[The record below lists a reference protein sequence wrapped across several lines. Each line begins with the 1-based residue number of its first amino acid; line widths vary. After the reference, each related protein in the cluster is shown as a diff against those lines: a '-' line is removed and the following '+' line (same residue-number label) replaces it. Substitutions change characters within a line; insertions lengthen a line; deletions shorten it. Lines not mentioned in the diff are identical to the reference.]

1 MRSAFKWF
9 QGNQSDPREEEL
21 TKPNPSPRHRPASA
35 SASAVAATTSDCD
48 STSHTHFAADTDSPG
63 SLNSASLTQ
72 SPSPQPETP
81 TDQFMSGTGPTGS
94 SSSITGTTFSKPINI
109 STPPHHETS
118 TSSRR
123 DSDLFIVPDADF
135 DHCDTA
141 DMTTG
146 PAPDP
151 SMGRPRENS
160 FVSAGPKPI
169 SVNNSNRDNVNRNRR
184 ESLAGSLMG
193 GMSWGGMSFG
203 SFVRDE

>member
-1 MRSAFKWF
+1 MRSALKWF
-9 QGNQSDPREEEL
+9 QNPNSSNDSKEEAV
-21 TKPNPSPRHRPASA
+21 TNPSPRLVSVSA
-35 SASAVAATTSDCD
+35 SAAAATARDCD
-48 STSHTHFAADTDSPG
+48 STAHTHFAAADTDSPG

-81 TDQFMSGTGPTGS
+81 TDHFMSGAGS
-94 SSSITGTTFSKPINI
+94 ATTFSKPITI
-109 STPPHHETS
+109 STPPRYET
-118 TSSRR
+118 TSSHLHP
-123 DSDLFIVPDADF
+123 DDQICALSNHLYTDGFI
-135 DHCDTA
+135 

-146 PAPDP
+146 PTLDP
-151 SMGRPRENS
+151 SSMGRPRENS

-169 SVNNSNRDNVNRNRR
+169 SVNNSNRENVNRNRR